1 MDDLNKPVAD
11 DLRRSA
17 LRLVLAAAFLGALL
31 GFGLGLVAAEF
42 IGTRIVVNPPCGS
55 GIEV

>member
-1 MDDLNKPVAD
+1 MDNDHNPVD

-17 LRLVLAAAFLGALL
+17 RRLVLLSALLGALL
-31 GFGLGLVAAEF
+31 GFGAGLVAAEYL
-42 IGTRIVVNPPCGS
+42 GTRIVVNPPCGS